1 MKLLISA
8 PYFQLV
14 LDQYRPLFEK
24 LDIELV
30 VPTVNERLSEAELLA
45 LMDDIDGVIAGDDK
59 FTARVFDQAKRL
71 KVLSKWGT
79 GIDSFDVEAAQK
91 HGVTICNT
99 PGAFNEPVADQVW
112 GYILAF
118 ARRIPWIHRKMEDGA
133 WEKLP
138 GFSLQGKTLGVI
150 GVGNTGQ
157 SVIRRAQ
164 GFEMEV
170 LGHDIREIDGQFTER
185 YDVTMTTKDELL
197 QNADFISLNCDL
209 NPSSYHLIQQ
219 DDFEMMQQQPVL
231 VNCARGPLIK
241 HEDLVAALQHDQI
254 AGAALDVFETEP
266 LPKDDPLRSMDQ
278 VLLSPHNAN
287 SSPEHWDQ
295 VHRRTVRQALE
306 ILGVQTENIQ
316 WPSTI

>member
-14 LDQYRPLFEK
+14 LDRYRPLFDE
-24 LDIELV
+24 LGIELV
-30 VPTVNERLSEAELLA
+30 VPTVHERLSEAELLEFIE
-45 LMDDIDGVIAGDDK
+45 DIDGVIAGDDK
-59 FTARVFDQAKRL
+59 FTARVFEQAPKL

-79 GIDSFDVEAAQK
+79 GIDSFDADAAQK

-118 ARRIPWIHRKMEDGA
+118 ARQIPWIHQKMTAGA

-170 LGHDIREIDGQFTER
+170 LGHDIREIDADFC
-185 YDVTMTTKDELL
+185 DEYEVSMVSKEALL
-197 QNADFISLNCDL
+197 ENADFISLNCDL
-209 NPSSYHLIQQ
+209 NPSSHHLIQQ
-219 DDFEMMQQQPVL
+219 AEFETMPKHAVL
-231 VNCARGPLIK
+231 INCARGPLIK
-241 HEDLVAALQHDQI
+241 HRDLVAALRQNQI

-266 LPKDDPLRSMDQ
+266 LPKDDPLRFMDQ

-287 SSPEHWDQ
+287 SSPEHWDR
-295 VHRRTVRQALE
+295 VHRRTVRQALDV
-306 ILGVQTENIQ
+306 LGVETETIQ

>member
-14 LDQYRPLFEK
+14 LDRYRPLFDE
-24 LDIELV
+24 LGIELV
-30 VPTVNERLSEAELLA
+30 VPTVHERLSEAELLE
-45 LMDDIDGVIAGDDK
+45 LIDDIDGVIAGDDK
-59 FTARVFDQAKRL
+59 FTARVFEQASKL

-79 GIDSFDVEAAQK
+79 GIDSFDAEAAQK

-118 ARRIPWIHRKMEDGA
+118 ARQIPWINQKMTEGA

-150 GVGNTGQ
+150 GVGNTGR

-164 GFEMEV
+164 GFDMRV
-170 LGHDIREIDGQFTER
+170 LGHDIREIDADFTDR
-185 YDVTMTTKDELL
+185 YEVAMVSKKELL
-197 QNADFISLNCDL
+197 QRSDFISLNCDL
-209 NPSSYHLIQQ
+209 NPSSHHLIQQ
-219 DDFEMMQQQPVL
+219 SDFEIMQQHTVL
-231 VNCARGPLIK
+231 INCARGPLIK
-241 HEDLVAALQHDQI
+241 HDDLVTALQNDRI

-287 SSPEHWDQ
+287 SSPEHWDR

-306 ILGVQTENIQ
+306 ILGVETETIQ